1 MLKFWWMFKPFFAL
15 TALTTCLVTIP
26 AQPAHAELRQEAASY
41 RRQGFE
47 AQQRGD
53 RDAALSYYQKA
64 VALDPTFATPHNDL
78 GVLYEEVGRMEEA
91 ERSYLQAL
99 SLDPAYIDPHANLA
113 MLYER
118 LGQQEKAVYHWMKR
132 YQLGLPGDPWTL
144 QAEARLVALGVV
156 NPASL
161 KGKRNARTQQ
171 LQEAFHAHAQSV
183 EEFRDLTEQH
193 GNWP

>member
-1 MLKFWWMFKPFFAL
+1 MFKPFFAR
-15 TALTTCLVTIP
+15 TALATCLVIIP
-26 AQPAHAELRQEAASY
+26 VQPAHAELRQEAASY

-53 RDAALSYYQKA
+53 RDTALSYYQKA
-64 VALDPTFATPHNDL
+64 VALDPTYATPHNDL
-78 GVLYEEVGRMEEA
+78 GVLYEEAGRLEEA

-99 SLDPAYIDPHANLA
+99 SLDPSYIDPHANLA

-132 YQLGLPGDPWTL
+132 YQLGLPDDPWTL
-144 QAEARLVALGVV
+144 RAEARLAALGVV
-156 NPASL
+156 NLASVS
-161 KGKRNARTQQ
+161 GKRNPSMQRI
-171 LQEAFHAHAQSV
+171 QEAFHAHAQSL

-193 GNWP
+193 GRWP